1 MANVCMIPEL
11 KVEFPTIADAYN
23 ALRDKFTLRLL
34 DDVKIDKDWYIF
46 KNMMID
52 LNGHEMQLSVVYGK
66 GAMIVRNSSVV
77 TVVDTAGNGKM
88 TQKDPYTSTNNVTPI
103 QLWDKSKMIWNSGEF
118 YSVMD
123 NPTNEG
129 GFGIGVYGDASLEIN
144 GGKFTTGWYCASA
157 SAAKVSG
164 SYNTRIVING
174 GELTSTADY
183 AIYVPNKNGVLII
196 NDGIIR
202 GAGGAVST
210 NGSTVTVNGGELTSD
225 GTGIDPGL
233 WHDGTSGQGNAVV
246 NCNAKYCDAQMTVVG
261 GDFIS
266 SGDSVIVA
274 TGDKYKADVVVH
286 NGTFNKAIEE
296 KFLAPDAIL
305 TVNDDGSCVAINPKK
320 PAPVKRVDPSSY
332 DIKVFNA
339 ISSAPT
345 LVDGSY
351 RREF

>member
-11 KVEFPTIADAYN
+11 KTEFATIADGYN
-23 ALRDKFTLRLL
+23 NLRDKYTLRLI
-34 DDVKIDKDWYIF
+34 DDVKLTADWDIY
-46 KNMMID
+46 KNFTLD
-52 LNGHEMQLSVVYGK
+52 LNGHELEISVIPNG
-66 GAMIVRNSSVV
+66 GSIIPHRTASV

-88 TQKDPYTSTNNVTPI
+88 TQKEPYTAAHNVTPI
-103 QLWDKSKMIWNSGEF
+103 QLMENSSMVWNSGEF
-118 YSVMD
+118 YAVMD
-123 NPTNEG
+123 NPTNLG
-129 GFGIGVYGDASLEIN
+129 GFGIGVYGNASLTIN

-157 SAAKVSG
+157 SAAKVNG
-164 SYNTRIVING
+164 SNNTHIVING

-183 AIYVPNKNGVLII
+183 AIYVPNKNGTLII
-196 NDGIIR
+196 NGGIIR

-233 WHDGTSGQGNAVV
+233 WNDGTSGQGNAVV

-261 GDFIS
+261 GNFVS

-274 TGDKYKADVVVH
+274 AGDKYKADVVIH
-286 NGTFNKAIEE
+286 NGTFNKAVEK
-296 KFLAPDAIL
+296 KFLSPDTNL
-305 TVNDDGSCVAINPKK
+305 TVNDDGSCVAVNPKK
-320 PAPVKRVDPSSY
+320 PAPKMHVDPSIL

-351 RREF
+351 RRDV

>member
-11 KVEFPTIADAYN
+11 KVEFATLEEGYAN
-23 ALRDKFTLRLL
+23 LRDKYTLRLI
-34 DDVKIDKDWYIF
+34 DDAKIDKDWIIT
-46 KNMMID
+46 KNFTLD
-52 LNGHEMQLSVVYGK
+52 LNGHVLTLSVVLNC
-66 GAMIVRNSSVV
+66 GAMIIKGNANVIIE
-77 TVVDTAGNGKM
+77 DTAGNGKI
-88 TQKDPYTSTNNVTPI
+88 QQNDPYTSTNNVTPI
-103 QLWDKSKMIWNSGEF
+103 QVDGNASLTWNSGEF

-123 NPTNEG
+123 NPTNLG
-129 GFGIGVYGDASLEIN
+129 GFGIGVYGNASLTIN
-144 GGKFTTGWYCASA
+144 DGKFTTGWYCASA
-157 SAAKVSG
+157 SAAKVGG
-164 SYNTRIVING
+164 SYNTRIVVNG
-174 GELTSTADY
+174 GELTSVADY
-183 AIYVPNKNGVLII
+183 AIYVPNKNGVLIV

-233 WHDGTSGQGNAVV
+233 WNDGTSGQGNAVV

-266 SGDSVIVA
+266 AGDSVIVA
-274 TGDKYKADVVVH
+274 TGDKYKADVVIH
-286 NGTFNKAIEE
+286 NGTFNKPIEE
-296 KFLAPDAIL
+296 KFLSPDTNL
-305 TVNDDGSCVAINPKK
+305 TVNEDGSCVVVNPKK
-320 PAPVKRVDPSSY
+320 PAPVKRIDPSSY

-351 RREF
+351 RRDF

>member
-11 KVEFPTIADAYN
+11 KAEFATLADAYN
-23 ALRDKFTLRLL
+23 NLRDKYTIRLI
-34 DDVKIDKDWYIF
+34 DDVKLTADWNLY
-46 KNMMID
+46 KNFTLD
-52 LNGHEMQLSVVYGK
+52 LNGHELELSVIPYG
-66 GAMIVRNSSVV
+66 GSIVAYRTSSV

-88 TQKDPYTSTNNVTPI
+88 TQKEPYTATNCVTPI
-103 QLWDKSKMIWNSGEF
+103 QLMENSSMVWNSGEF
-118 YSVMD
+118 YAVMD
-123 NPTNEG
+123 NPTNLG
-129 GFGIGVYGDASLEIN
+129 GFGIGVYGDASLTIN

-157 SAAKVSG
+157 SAAKVNG
-164 SYNTRIVING
+164 SINTRIVVNG

-183 AIYVPNKNGVLII
+183 AIYVPNKNGTLII
-196 NDGIIR
+196 NGGIVR

-210 NGSTVTVNGGELTSD
+210 NGSTVTINGGELTSD

-261 GDFIS
+261 GDFVS

-274 TGDKYKADVVVH
+274 TGDKYKADVVIH
-286 NGTFNKAIEE
+286 NGTFNKPIED
-296 KFLAPDAIL
+296 KFLSPDANL
-305 TVNDDGSCVAINPKK
+305 TVNEDGSCVAVNPKK

-351 RREF
+351 RRDF